1 MNRYINGYQPIDE
14 VIRTTQAELE
24 KFFNK
29 CQWITGW
36 IIFVPSVWFFSTKVS
51 AFAVLDI
58 IAILLA
64 STIVSIIGGIIGG
77 GTVGIIINLIKSSL
91 QEHKDKIK
99 AKNNEVERFI
109 TECRNLR

>member
-1 MNRYINGYQPIDE
+1 MSSFG
-14 VIRTTQAELE
+14 
-24 KFFNK
+24 
-29 CQWITGW
+29 
-36 IIFVPSVWFFSTKVS
+36 FV
-51 AFAVLDI
+51 DI

-64 STIVSIIGGIIGG
+64 SIIISVVGGIIGG
-77 GTVGIIINLIKSSL
+77 GTAAIIINLIKSSL

>member
-1 MNRYINGYQPIDE
+1 MYRRYG
-14 VIRTTQAELE
+14 
-24 KFFNK
+24 
-29 CQWITGW
+29 
-36 IIFVPSVWFFSTKVS
+36 FFSTKVS
-51 AFAVLDI
+51 SFSFVDI

-77 GTVGIIINLIKSSL
+77 GTAAIIINLVKSSL
-91 QEHKDKIK
+91 QERKDKIK